1 MLLKQPRVRKC
12 PYNHCSVS
20 FLEWDADDG
29 PIDGMFLYAM
39 LVMQNLFN
47 SVNREDL
54 YKEIHPDALLKGIEQ
69 A

>member
-1 MLLKQPRVRKC
+1 
-12 PYNHCSVS
+12 
-20 FLEWDADDG
+20 
-29 PIDGMFLYAM
+29 MFLYAK

-54 YKEIHPDALLKGIEQ
+54 YKEIHPDALPKGIEQ